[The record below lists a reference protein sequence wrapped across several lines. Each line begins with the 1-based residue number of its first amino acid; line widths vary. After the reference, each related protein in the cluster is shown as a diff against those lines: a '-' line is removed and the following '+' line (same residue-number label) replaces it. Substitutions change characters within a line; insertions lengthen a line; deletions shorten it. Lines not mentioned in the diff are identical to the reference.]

1 MERITDDLA
10 PPPQPNNNESFHR
23 PEQNKCNNAPP
34 LPPSLVEDEKAKA
47 KFELSQAGG
56 AEQGRKFNPT
66 VGSKTVKSEGRLD
79 KFRNDASTSQAT
91 HLKDVV
97 QHGSN
102 RYSSREGVE
111 QCSDIDSGPMSTSTL
126 DGGDQKRLNKLTSH
140 HPSVSSKGSQR
151 LTDEELSSSNQTSL
165 EHCADGDSGPADLSL
180 NSSKQS
186 LSTLMQSRSS
196 LERCTDGDAGP
207 SSAHT
212 DPAAE
217 KMNHS
222 SIAFRSFA
230 GSSMNSFLS
239 EGSIG
244 QEMGVDSVGSTNG
257 GDDGRGGNDV
267 SIEAARGASEDIEAG
282 QMQTAEITAE
292 VQVTSSG
299 DGVAPLEAFLVGEG
313 PRGDD
318 LILGVGAK
326 PVLPWYKTRRI
337 QVLIFFALLVVSGAI
352 GAGVIFATQ
361 KEETITQVEIIQG
374 DPQVITNITYV
385 QNDTVIVQTEI
396 INRVIIASLAP
407 SVSLYPTA
415 SPISSNPTRSI
426 PDDELTRPM
435 NTEGPSGLFQVGD
448 GGLSAQ
454 PEEQIDATPT
464 FAYIGEGACV
474 DEYSNV
480 YDSIRYSPV
489 SSASKCEKKCV
500 SLDTDSVALVGF
512 GYWNWS
518 SLRQCFCFI
527 RDGLV
532 ASDSP
537 GNIEDKCPPDA
548 DVCVSTASGSG
559 GVVASSNKS
568 GVEQKC
574 YRNPNFT
581 SQPTT
586 PRPTT
591 SQPSPSPTNLPI
603 TAAPVNVE
611 GFALVGLGS
620 CQDSDAGLYDSI
632 QFSATSTLSCQDLC
646 VEFIDGL
653 VGYHYA
659 SVGRC
664 YCNLDNGYL
673 TGNTGFGNCPP
684 GAQCLSGND
693 GSGPVEFSSGRDT
706 IVCYKNNNFA

>member
-47 KFELSQAGG
+47 KIELSQAGG

-180 NSSKQS
+180 NSSKLS

-267 SIEAARGASEDIEAG
+267 SIEAARGASEDIEAS

-326 PVLPWYKTRRI
+326 PGEDEVAKS
-337 QVLIFFALLVVSGAI
+337 ALLFVARLLSPSASP
-352 GAGVIFATQ
+352 TM
-361 KEETITQVEIIQG
+361 
-374 DPQVITNITYV
+374 V
-385 QNDTVIVQTEI
+385 QN
-396 INRVIIASLAP
+396 
-407 SVSLYPTA
+407 
-415 SPISSNPTRSI
+415 
-426 PDDELTRPM
+426 
-435 NTEGPSGLFQVGD
+435 
-448 GGLSAQ
+448 
-454 PEEQIDATPT
+454 
-464 FAYIGEGACV
+464 
-474 DEYSNV
+474 
-480 YDSIRYSPV
+480 
-489 SSASKCEKKCV
+489 
-500 SLDTDSVALVGF
+500 
-512 GYWNWS
+512 
-518 SLRQCFCFI
+518 
-527 RDGLV
+527 
-532 ASDSP
+532 
-537 GNIEDKCPPDA
+537 
-548 DVCVSTASGSG
+548 
-559 GVVASSNKS
+559 
-568 GVEQKC
+568 
-574 YRNPNFT
+574 
-581 SQPTT
+581 
-586 PRPTT
+586 
-591 SQPSPSPTNLPI
+591 
-603 TAAPVNVE
+603 
-611 GFALVGLGS
+611 
-620 CQDSDAGLYDSI
+620 
-632 QFSATSTLSCQDLC
+632 
-646 VEFIDGL
+646 
-653 VGYHYA
+653 
-659 SVGRC
+659 
-664 YCNLDNGYL
+664 
-673 TGNTGFGNCPP
+673 
-684 GAQCLSGND
+684 
-693 GSGPVEFSSGRDT
+693 
-706 IVCYKNNNFA
+706 